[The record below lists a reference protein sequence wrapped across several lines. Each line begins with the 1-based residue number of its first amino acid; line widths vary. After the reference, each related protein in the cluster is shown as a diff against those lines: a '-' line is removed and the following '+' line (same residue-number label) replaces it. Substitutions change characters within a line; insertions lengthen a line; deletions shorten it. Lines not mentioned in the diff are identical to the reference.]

1 LGTEIDVR
9 KITRYPPEYFISAQP
24 VDLAPGEN
32 KVAVYTGFEPYVIV
46 LHGASFATNDNL
58 SFSIDADG
66 YTDVL
71 KMSNLG
77 AVKGIDY
84 DEDFKLAVV
93 KTASLKLYNASTSTI
108 AGYAWRHRVGVFK
121 PTIAMKMQLGLK
133 LAPGEQELASKYRLT
148 EALALATPAPFDPYA
163 GIEEYRVVTAK
174 LTASGTV
181 LRLPAPRGKK
191 VVLVGV
197 AAQRPSA
204 PAQAYLSITRDYV
217 DLPKLDLYCL
227 PGLAQQAWLR
237 VVSVDKLEVELDVKT
252 SGTYYVR
259 LVYGIGKL
267 TVREKVMWGLE
278 LTATERQLAEAENL
292 FEKVEVGVQ

>member
-24 VDLAPGEN
+24 VDLSVGDN
-32 KVAVYTGFEPYVIV
+32 KVAEYAGFAPYIVV
-46 LHGASFATNDNL
+46 LHGAGFTANDNL

-66 YTDVL
+66 YADVL
-71 KMSNLG
+71 KMSSLG

-84 DEDFKLAVV
+84 DEDYKLAVAR
-93 KTASLKLYNASTSTI
+93 TAALKLYNASTSTVT
-108 AGYAWRHRVGVFK
+108 GYAWRHRVGVFK
-121 PTIAMKMQLGLK
+121 PTAAMKLQLGLK
-133 LAPGEQELASKYRLT
+133 LAPGEQELASKYGLA
-148 EALALATPAPFDPYA
+148 EALMLTAPAPFDPYT
-163 GIEEYRVVTAK
+163 GIEEYRVTAAK

-197 AAQRPSA
+197 AVQRPSA
-204 PAQAYLSITRDYV
+204 PGQAYLSITRDYV
-217 DLPKLDLYCL
+217 DLPELDLYCL

-237 VVSVDKLEVELDVKT
+237 VVSVDKLEVGLDAKA

-259 LVYGIGKL
+259 LVYGLGRL
-267 TVREKVMWGLE
+267 TVREKIAWGLE
-278 LTATERQLAEAENL
+278 LTTAERQLAESEGL
-292 FEKVEVGVQ
+292 HEKVEAGVQ